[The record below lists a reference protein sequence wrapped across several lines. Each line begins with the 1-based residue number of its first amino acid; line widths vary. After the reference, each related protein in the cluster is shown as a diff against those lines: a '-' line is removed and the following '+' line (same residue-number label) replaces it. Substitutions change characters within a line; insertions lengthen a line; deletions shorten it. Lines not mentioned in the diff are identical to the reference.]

1 MTEREPSLRLIELE
15 RRQPEIEQDAVERR
29 NPSVSGN
36 DAEIGKVGVDRDE
49 ALADAWVLSQLEC
62 AVNCG
67 GIGIESEND
76 PNWRR
81 CIEQCPGM
89 TAASEGAVQVR
100 AAPT

>member
-1 MTEREPSLRLIELE
+1 
-15 RRQPEIEQDAVERR
+15 
-29 NPSVSGN
+29 
-36 DAEIGKVGVDRDE
+36 VDRDE
-49 ALADAWVLSQLEC
+49 ALADAWVLSQLER